1 MESLSRGPPMPVMQA
16 NPAAAASKVGYV
28 CDVFC
33 SWSADKLQ
41 NRQEMVA
48 RCQMTL
54 RAFKLHL
61 GDEQWALL
69 WQSLS
74 QSIQRNLAQTFGIN
88 A

>member
-1 MESLSRGPPMPVMQA
+1 MHLVQA
-16 NPAAAASKVGYV
+16 NPSAAASKVGYV

-33 SWSADKLQ
+33 SWGAAKLQ
-41 NRQEMVA
+41 TRPEMVA

-74 QSIQRNLAQTFGIN
+74 PSIQRHLVQTFGIDG
-88 A
+88 

>member
-1 MESLSRGPPMPVMQA
+1 M
-16 NPAAAASKVGYV
+16 GYV

-33 SWSADKLQ
+33 SWGAQKLQ
-41 NRQEMVA
+41 TRQEMVA

-61 GDEQWALL
+61 GNEQWALL

-74 QSIQRNLAQTFGIN
+74 RSIQTSLTQTFGIE

>member
-1 MESLSRGPPMPVMQA
+1 MQA

-33 SWSADKLQ
+33 SWSADKLR

-48 RCQMTL
+48 RYQMTL

-61 GDEQWALL
+61 GDEQWRLL

-74 QSIQRNLAQTFGIN
+74 PTIQRNLVQTFGIN
-88 A
+88 G